1 MKKVG
6 IAGLGKL
13 GLSWSL
19 ILASKGFEVHGVDIN
34 SKNISSLKNG
44 QLTIAEEGAWDL
56 FNEFNH
62 KMNFYNS
69 FDEIEID
76 LDYIFIIVPTPSLK
90 NNCFDSSYVIKAL
103 NNIDSFLL
111 RTEYNSYTNIVI
123 TSTVMPGECERFLT
137 LLSLDLQSFIKENKL
152 GVCYN
157 PEFIA
162 LGSVIENMLNPDFI
176 LIGSNSE
183 KALNNLSDLYMTV
196 NGEDIDIKD
205 MSLVS
210 AEITKISLNT
220 FLTLKISFANTI
232 GLLSEQFNNA
242 EKFKI
247 CEAIGTDSRI
257 GNKFMKPGLGFGG
270 PCLPRDTRAFG
281 ECLKNKN
288 MCSPLSDGAAEVNS
302 IVKRHFSNL
311 VNNGIKETKKNN
323 QRILFSG
330 ITYKK
335 NSWLLEESHAF
346 KIVLNNKNTSNNID
360 IYDELADDI
369 KKYSLIWPKYEML
382 FDSLD
387 NNLERLI
394 SKSPNYIILFT
405 EMNTKDYKLINDYIE
420 DNSTKNPIEVVDI
433 WKNKNLKFK

>member
-1 MKKVG
+1 MNKVG

-44 QLTIAEEGAWDL
+44 QLTIAEPGSWDL

-76 LDYIFIIVPTPSLK
+76 LDYIFIIVPTPSLED
-90 NNCFDSSYVIKAL
+90 NCFDSSYVIRAL
-103 NNIDSFLL
+103 KNIDSFLIK
-111 RTEYNSYTNIVI
+111 RQSNTYTNIVI
-123 TSTVMPGECERFLT
+123 TSTVMPGECDRFLN
-137 LLSLDLQSFIKENKL
+137 LLSLDLQSFIKEDKL
-152 GVCYN
+152 GFCYN

-183 KALNNLSDLYMTV
+183 KALNNLSNLYMIV
-196 NGEDIDIKD
+196 NGKNIDIKN

-232 GLLSEQFNNA
+232 GLLSEQFKNA

-281 ECLKNKN
+281 ECLKNNN
-288 MCSPLSDGAAEVNS
+288 MRSPLSDGAAEVNS
-302 IVKRHFSNL
+302 IVERHFSNI
-311 VNNGIKETKKNN
+311 VNNGIKKTEGNDP
-323 QRILFSG
+323 RILFSG

-346 KIVLNNKNTSNNID
+346 KIVLNNKNISNNID
-360 IYDELADDI
+360 IYDELADEI
-369 KKYSLIWPKYEML
+369 KKFSVIWPKYKSL
-382 FDSLD
+382 FDSLE

-394 SKSPNYIILFT
+394 SKRPNHIVLFT
-405 EMNTKDYKLINDYIE
+405 EMNEKDYKLIYDYIE
-420 DNSTKNPIEVVDI
+420 ENSTKNPIKIVDI
-433 WKNKNLKFK
+433 WKNKNLKF

>member
-1 MKKVG
+1 MNKVG

-44 QLTIAEEGAWDL
+44 QLTIAEAGSWDL

-62 KMNFYNS
+62 KINFYNS
-69 FDEIEID
+69 FEEIEID
-76 LDYIFIIVPTPSLK
+76 LDYIFIIVPTPSLED
-90 NNCFDSSYVIKAL
+90 NCFDSSYVIRAL
-103 NNIDSFLL
+103 KNIDSFLL
-111 RTEYNSYTNIVI
+111 QRQSNAYTNIVI
-123 TSTVMPGECERFLT
+123 TSTVMPGECDKFLN
-137 LLSLDLQSFIKENKL
+137 LLSLDLQSSIKEDKL
-152 GVCYN
+152 GFCYN

-183 KALNNLSDLYMTV
+183 KALNNLSNLYMIV
-196 NGEDIDIKD
+196 NGENIDIKK

-281 ECLKNKN
+281 ECLKKKN
-288 MCSPLSDGAAEVNS
+288 MPSPLSDGAAEVNS
-302 IVKRHFSNL
+302 IVERHFSKL
-311 VNNGIKETKKNN
+311 VNNRIKITEGNN
-323 QRILFSG
+323 PRILFSG

-346 KIVLNNKNTSNNID
+346 KIVLNNKNANKKID
-360 IYDELADDI
+360 IYDELADEI
-369 KKYSLIWPKYEML
+369 KKFSLIWPKYEGL

-394 SKSPNYIILFT
+394 SKSPNHIILFN
-405 EMNTKDYKLINDYIE
+405 EMNIKDYKLINDYIKE
-420 DNSTKNPIEVVDI
+420 NSTKNPIKIFDI
-433 WKNKNLKFK
+433 WRNRNLKY

>member
-1 MKKVG
+1 MNKVG

-44 QLTIAEEGAWDL
+44 QLTIAEPGSWDL

-76 LDYIFIIVPTPSLK
+76 LDYIFIIVPTPSLED
-90 NNCFDSSYVIKAL
+90 NCFDSSYVIRAL
-103 NNIDSFLL
+103 KNIDSFLIK
-111 RTEYNSYTNIVI
+111 RQSNTYTNIVI
-123 TSTVMPGECERFLT
+123 TSTVMPGECDRFLN
-137 LLSLDLQSFIKENKL
+137 LLSLDLQSSIKEDKL
-152 GVCYN
+152 GFCYN

-183 KALNNLSDLYMTV
+183 KALNNLSNLYMIV
-196 NGEDIDIKD
+196 NGKNIDIKN

-232 GLLSEQFNNA
+232 GLLSEQFKNA

-281 ECLKNKN
+281 ECLKNNN
-288 MCSPLSDGAAEVNS
+288 MRSPLSDGAAEVNS
-302 IVKRHFSNL
+302 IVERHFSNI
-311 VNNGIKETKKNN
+311 VNNGIKKTEGNDP
-323 QRILFSG
+323 RILFSG

-346 KIVLNNKNTSNNID
+346 KIVLNNKNISNNID
-360 IYDELADDI
+360 IYDELADEI
-369 KKYSLIWPKYEML
+369 KKFSVIWPKYKSL
-382 FDSLD
+382 FDSLE

-394 SKSPNYIILFT
+394 SKRPNHIVLFT
-405 EMNTKDYKLINDYIE
+405 EMNEKDYKLIYDYIE
-420 DNSTKNPIEVVDI
+420 ENSTKNPIKIVDI
-433 WKNKNLKFK
+433 WKNKNLKF

>member
-1 MKKVG
+1 MNKVG

-44 QLTIAEEGAWDL
+44 QLTIAEPGSWDL

-76 LDYIFIIVPTPSLK
+76 LDYIFIIVPTPSLED
-90 NNCFDSSYVIKAL
+90 NCFDSSYVIRAL
-103 NNIDSFLL
+103 KNIDSFLIK
-111 RTEYNSYTNIVI
+111 RQSNTYTNIVI
-123 TSTVMPGECERFLT
+123 TSTVMPGECDRFLN
-137 LLSLDLQSFIKENKL
+137 LLSLDLQSFIKEDKL
-152 GVCYN
+152 GFCYN

-183 KALNNLSDLYMTV
+183 KALNNLSNLYMIV
-196 NGEDIDIKD
+196 NGKNIDIKN

-281 ECLKNKN
+281 ECLKNNN
-288 MCSPLSDGAAEVNS
+288 MRSPLSDGAAEVNS
-302 IVKRHFSNL
+302 IVERHFSNI
-311 VNNGIKETKKNN
+311 VNNGIKKTEGNDP
-323 QRILFSG
+323 RILFSG

-346 KIVLNNKNTSNNID
+346 KIVLNNKNISNNID
-360 IYDELADDI
+360 IYDELADEI
-369 KKYSLIWPKYEML
+369 KKFSVIWPKYKSL
-382 FDSLD
+382 FDSLE

-394 SKSPNYIILFT
+394 SKRPNHIVLFT
-405 EMNTKDYKLINDYIE
+405 EMNEKDYKLIYDYIE
-420 DNSTKNPIEVVDI
+420 ENSTKNPIKIVDI
-433 WKNKNLKFK
+433 WKNKNLKF

>member
-1 MKKVG
+1 MHKVG

-34 SKNISSLKNG
+34 SENINSLKNG
-44 QLTIAEEGAWDL
+44 QLTISEKGCWSL
-56 FNEFNH
+56 FNDFND
-62 KMNFYNS
+62 KLNFYNS
-69 FDEIEID
+69 FDEIKID
-76 LDYIFIIVPTPSLK
+76 LDYIFVVVPSPSLED
-90 NNCFDSSYVIKAL
+90 NCFDSSYVVRAL
-103 NNIDSFLL
+103 KNIDSFLL
-111 RTEYNSYTNIVI
+111 SRNVCIYTNIVI
-123 TSTVMPGECERFLT
+123 TSTVMPGECDRFLN
-137 LLSLDLQSFIKENKL
+137 LLSLDLQSAIKERKL
-152 GVCYN
+152 GFCYN

-183 KALNNLSDLYMTV
+183 KALKNLSDLYKTV
-196 NGEDIDIKD
+196 NGNDIDIKN

-220 FLTLKISFANTI
+220 FLTLKISFANSI

-247 CEAIGTDSRI
+247 CEAIGSDSRI

-281 ECLKNKN
+281 ECLKKKN
-288 MCSPLSDGAAEVNS
+288 MISPLSEGAAEVNS
-302 IVKRHFSNL
+302 IVESYFSKL
-311 VNNGIKETKKNN
+311 VNIGIKKIDLKNP
-323 QRILFSG
+323 RILFSG

-346 KIVLNNKNTSNNID
+346 KIVLNNKDKSNNID
-360 IYDELADDI
+360 IYDELANEI
-369 KKYSLIWPKYEML
+369 KKFSMIWPKYEDL
-382 FDSLD
+382 FDSLE
-387 NNLERLI
+387 NNLENLI
-394 SKSPNYIILFT
+394 SKSPNYIVLFN
-405 EMNTKDYKLINDYIE
+405 EMNIQEYKLINDYIE
-420 DNSTKNPIEVVDI
+420 ENSNKNQVKLLDI
-433 WKNKNLKFK
+433 WKYKNL